1 MPDAFDPLFD
11 ELASINAELASIAVR
26 LATLEERQPAA
37 GGGSAEGGAG
47 GGPSD
52 RAAGAPVL
60 WRSLSA
66 EQQTSLWPEFVTW
79 VVWLADAYE
88 LTTEQLP
95 RQCWWQHASVVEE
108 LTALWTSHSSA
119 YASEE
124 DVGASPYL
132 WQDALARA
140 VERINRNWL
149 GGCVNGFHEP
159 KSRLPFADAA
169 YRTVLL
175 EAGLLSKIEPP
186 DPAGPTGPVEPPPAA
201 G

>member
-1 MPDAFDPLFD
+1 MNS
-11 ELASINAELASIAVR
+11 EIAMLTQRV
-26 LATLEERQPAA
+26 LDLEQRPVPAA
-37 GGGSAEGGAG
+37 GGGNGEV

-52 RAAGAPVL
+52 RGPGVPVL
-60 WRSLSA
+60 WRSLTA
-66 EQQTSLWPEFVTW
+66 EQTEALWPEFVAW
-79 VVWLADAYE
+79 VLWLSDAYE

-95 RQCWWQHASVVEE
+95 RQCWWQHAGVVEE
-108 LTALWTSHSSA
+108 LTALWTSHASA

-159 KSRLPFADAA
+159 RSRQSFGQDKAYAEAVVGAGPPLAGSWQADAGQGDEEEGM
-169 YRTVLL
+169 T
-175 EAGLLSKIEPP
+175 EN
-186 DPAGPTGPVEPPPAA
+186 T
-201 G
+201 

>member
-1 MPDAFDPLFD
+1 MPDAFDPIFE
-11 ELASINAELASIAVR
+11 ELASINSEMAALTQR
-26 LATLEERQPAA
+26 MLDLEQRPVPSAA
-37 GGGSAEGGAG
+37 GPGAG
-47 GGPSD
+47 NGAVGGPSD
-52 RAAGAPVL
+52 RGPGVPVL
-60 WRSLSA
+60 WRALTA
-66 EQQTSLWPEFVTW
+66 EQSGVLWPEFVAW

-95 RQCWWQHASVVEE
+95 RQCWWQHAGVVEE
-108 LTALWTSHSSA
+108 LTALWTSHASA

-159 KSRLPFADAA
+159 RSRMSFTRDKAYAEAIVDVGPPLPESGAADASG
-169 YRTVLL
+169 LP
-175 EAGLLSKIEPP
+175 EAGRS
-186 DPAGPTGPVEPPPAA
+186 
-201 G
+201 